1 MNITLITGIIFF
13 ALAQF
18 SYAGDFI
25 TIDNSWVREVPPGS
39 SVSAVYMTI
48 NNNGEDDRLVA
59 ISSDISENAELH
71 TSMVNEND
79 VASME
84 MMKVLDIPSGETVE
98 LKPGG
103 MHIMLIGL
111 KESLVDKKSVNLEL
125 TFEKAGLID
134 IEIPV
139 KRSNYETHIH
149 NH

>member
-25 TIDNSWVREVPPGS
+25 KIDNFWVRDVPPGS

-48 NNNGEDDRLVA
+48 NNNGEDDRLLA

-84 MMKVLDIPSGETVE
+84 LMKVLDIPSGETVE

-139 KRSNYETHIH
+139 KRSNHETHIH